1 MQVCQQEG
9 EEVIVHEVENAT
21 YDAQT
26 HTLTPAS
33 AVPTAIHRAGATP
46 KKIYHQV
53 INSNGMITTN
63 PHQIVATVK
72 RPRLEDQPE
81 LTEAITSAVDYYKQ
95 QTQICDADSAFAK
108 YILEELREMS
118 KKRKNEFKRMVT
130 AWLTSEDDDLE

>member
-1 MQVCQQEG
+1 M
-9 EEVIVHEVENAT
+9 ENAT

-26 HTLTPAS
+26 HTLNTSS

-53 INSNGMITTN
+53 INSNGLITTN
-63 PHQIVATVK
+63 PHQIVTTVK
-72 RPRLEDQPE
+72 RPRLEEQPE
-81 LTEAITSAVDYYKQ
+81 LTDAITSAVDYYKQ

>member
-1 MQVCQQEG
+1 M
-9 EEVIVHEVENAT
+9 ENAT

-26 HTLTPAS
+26 HTLTHTS
-33 AVPTAIHRAGATP
+33 AGPIPTAIHRANATP
-46 KKIYHQV
+46 KKIYQQV
-53 INSNGMITTN
+53 INSNGLITAH
-63 PHQIVATVK
+63 PHQILAVK

-130 AWLTSEDDDLE
+130 AWLTEDDDNALE

>member
-1 MQVCQQEG
+1 M
-9 EEVIVHEVENAT
+9 HEVENAT

-33 AVPTAIHRAGATP
+33 SGPIPTAIHRAGATP

-53 INSNGMITTN
+53 INSNGMITAAN
-63 PHQIVATVK
+63 PHQIVAVK
-72 RPRLEDQPE
+72 RQRLEEQPE
-81 LTEAITSAVDYYKQ
+81 LSDAITSAVDYYKQ
-95 QTQICDADSAFAK
+95 HNQICDADSAFAK

-130 AWLTSEDDDLE
+130 AWLTSEDDDNALE